1 MNKGEGERE
10 VGGGLERGLAE
21 EGRVE
26 GKGDTLSLVECE
38 NRDNRFINQI
48 KSMIE

>member
-1 MNKGEGERE
+1 MSRIVGDGVRPGEGD
-10 VGGGLERGLAE
+10 
-21 EGRVE
+21 
-26 GKGDTLSLVECE
+26 DTLVECE